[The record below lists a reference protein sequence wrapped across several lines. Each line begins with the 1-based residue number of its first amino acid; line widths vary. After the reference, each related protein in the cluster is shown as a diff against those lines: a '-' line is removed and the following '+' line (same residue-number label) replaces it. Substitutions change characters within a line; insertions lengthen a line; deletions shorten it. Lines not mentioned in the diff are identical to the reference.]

1 MAMRFSS
8 SKIKDL
14 QELKGIVQKLQK
26 EGKRIV
32 FSNGCFDLLHPGHI
46 KCLEEA
52 KKLGD
57 VLIVGINSDQSVK
70 RLKGP
75 QRPIMPLWGR
85 MMLLGALEAVDY
97 VVCFEEDTPLELI
110 KELQPDVLVKGGD
123 WKEEEVV
130 GRELVS
136 EVKIVEYQEGF
147 STTSIIEKIKR
158 GV

>member
-1 MAMRFSS
+1 MAMRLSS
-8 SKIKDL
+8 FKIKDL
-14 QELKGIVQKLQK
+14 QELKGIVQKLKK

-32 FSNGCFDLLHPGHI
+32 FTNGCFDLLHPGHI

-52 KKLGD
+52 KKFGD

-97 VVCFEEDTPLELI
+97 VVCFEEDTPFELI

>member
-14 QELKGIVQKLQK
+14 QELKGIVQKLKK

-32 FSNGCFDLLHPGHI
+32 FTNGCFDLLHPGHI

-52 KKLGD
+52 KKFGD

>member
-1 MAMRFSS
+1 MAMRLSS

-14 QELKGIVQKLQK
+14 QELKGIVQKLKK

-32 FSNGCFDLLHPGHI
+32 FTNGCFDLLHPGHI

-52 KKLGD
+52 KKFGD

-97 VVCFEEDTPLELI
+97 VVCFEEDTPFELI

>member
-1 MAMRFSS
+1 MAMRVSS
-8 SKIKDL
+8 SKIKDREEL
-14 QELKGIVQKLQK
+14 KRIVQELKR
-26 EGKRIV
+26 EGKKIV
-32 FSNGCFDLLHPGHI
+32 FTNGCFDLLHPGHI

-57 VLIVGINSDQSVK
+57 VLIVGVNSDQSVR

-75 QRPIMPLWGR
+75 ERPILPLWGR
-85 MMLLGALEAVDY
+85 MTLLGALEAVDY
-97 VVCFEEDTPLELI
+97 VVSFDEDTPFELI

-136 EVKIVEYQEGF
+136 EVRIIKYEEGF
-147 STTSIIEKIKR
+147 STTSLIEKIRK
-158 GV
+158 GA